1 MENDNQILEAL
12 LGVYKNSPRELKAWH
27 ALGAQHL
34 TDTGSSQAWSSPVFW
49 KMHCRPTFFRNF
61 SLLSLSRAHGTW
73 TASYNIPASL
83 SASEN

>member
-34 TDTGSSQAWSSPVFW
+34 TDTGSSQSLIKSSVL
-49 KMHCRPTFFRNF
+49 KNA
-61 SLLSLSRAHGTW
+61 L
-73 TASYNIPASL
+73 
-83 SASEN
+83 